1 MKKFLPKK
9 NFTRTLLVGLVFLF
23 LGVIQS
29 YAQFIDGNLN
39 PATEYDNGVTQT
51 YITDNGST
59 CQVDQ
64 VWASFDVQSSKVY
77 LLFSVG
83 NGGSALFRLYF
94 DTDNDPLTGLQED
107 VVGKTTVYT
116 YGADHAIEV
125 NSNDASG
132 YVFYE
137 YSLDGQTRT
146 TLTSSGI
153 IGASGTNIIDGS
165 NTMEFEIPFDAINY
179 DPCSNLSTFIN
190 VGSYASVSGN
200 NINSTWCSAVLLDFT
215 IGAGGEIDGPQ
226 TICAGDDVQQLNL
239 IGHQGTIVGWQANT
253 GTGWPASDTDII
265 AGTEGSTTYQP
276 SGLNETTE
284 YRAVVQ
290 IATGLCSG
298 DTYVYAVPAEI
309 TVKPT
314 PTASVSA
321 TPTTVCL
328 SGDKPVVTF
337 TGDNA
342 TAPYTFTYKLNNGAE
357 QTIIS
362 NGNTATIEVPTDAVE
377 DFTYELV
384 SVSSANGCTSGAI
397 IGESVTVSITDL
409 PNCNITG
416 DLSICPSSAGN
427 IYSGTDEE
435 GMTYNWSIS
444 GDASIN
450 GLTTGKTVLVD
461 ADAICGGSFT
471 LELTTTKNG
480 CSSTCSIEVV
490 VEDTTAPVW
499 TLAPSDKT
507 VECDGT
513 NDPSGEFAAWL
524 TSFSGSDV
532 CGTATVTNNSIGLS
546 DDCGATGAE
555 TVTFTLTDECGNF
568 ITKEAT
574 FTIEDTTDPVWT
586 LAPSDKTV
594 ECDGTNDPNGEFAA
608 WLTSFSGSDVCG
620 TATVTN
626 NSIGLSDDCGA
637 TGAET
642 VTFTLTDECG
652 NFITKEATFT
662 IEDTTDPVWTLAPS
676 DKTVECDG
684 TNDPSGEFAAWL
696 TSFSGS
702 DVCGTATVTNNSI
715 GLSDDCGATG
725 AETVTFTLT
734 DECGNFITK
743 EATFTIEDT
752 TDPVWTLAPSDK
764 TVECDGTN
772 DPSGEFAAWLTS
784 FSGSDVCGTATVTN
798 NSIGLSDDCG
808 ATGAETVT
816 FTLTD
821 ECGNFITKE
830 ATFTIEDTTD
840 PVWTL
845 APSDKTVECD
855 GTNDPSGEFAA
866 WLTSFSGSDVCGT
879 ATVTN
884 NSIGLSDDCGATG
897 AETVTFTLT
906 DECGNFITKEATFTI
921 EDTTDPVW
929 TVAPS
934 DKTVECDGTNDPSGE
949 FAAWLTSFSG
959 SDVCG
964 TATVT
969 NNSIGLSDD
978 CGATGA
984 ETVTFTLTDECGNFI
999 TKEATFT
1006 IEDTT
1011 DPVWT
1016 VAPSD
1021 KTVECDGTN
1030 DPNGEFAAWL
1040 TSFSGSDVC
1049 GTATVTNNSIGLS
1062 DDCGAT
1068 GAETVTFTLTDE
1080 CGNFIT
1086 KEATF
1091 TIEDTTDPVWTLAPS
1106 DKTVECDGTNDPSGE
1121 FAAWLTSFSGSDVC
1135 GTATVTNNSIGLS
1148 DDCGATGAETVT
1160 FTLTDECGNFITKEA
1175 TFTIKDTTDPVWTL
1189 APSDK
1194 TVECDGTND
1203 PNGEFAAWLTSF
1215 SGSDVCGTATVT
1227 NNSIGLSDDCGA
1239 TGAETVTF
1247 TLTDECGNFIT
1258 KEATFTIE
1266 DTTDPVWT
1274 LAPSDKT
1281 VECDGTNDPSGEFAA
1296 WLTSFS
1302 GSDVCGTATVTNN
1315 SIGLSDDCGAT
1326 GAETVTFTLT
1336 DECGNFITKEAT
1348 FTIED
1353 TTDPVWTVA
1362 PSDKTVECDGTN
1374 DPNGEFAAWLTSFS
1388 GSDVCGTATVTNN
1401 SIGLSDDCGATGAE
1415 TVTFTLTDECG
1426 NFITKEA
1433 TFTIEDTTDPVWTLA
1448 PSDKT
1453 VECDGTNDPSGEF
1466 AAWLTSFSGSD
1477 VCGTATVTNN
1487 SIGLSDDC
1495 GATGAETVTF
1505 TLTDECGN
1513 FITKEATFTI
1523 KDTTDPVWTVAPS
1536 DKTVECDGTNDP
1548 SGEFAAWLTSFSGSD
1563 VCGTATVTNNS
1574 IGLSDDCGATGAE
1587 TVTFTLTD
1595 ECGNFITKD
1604 ATFTIEDTTDPVWT
1618 VAPSDKTVECDGT
1631 NDPSGEFA
1639 AWLTSFS
1646 GSDVCGTATVT
1657 NNSIG
1662 LSDDCGAT
1670 GAETV
1675 TFTLTD
1681 ECGNFITKDATF
1693 TIEDT
1698 TDPVWTVAPSDKT
1711 VECDGTNDPSGE
1723 FAAWLT
1729 SFSGSDVCG
1738 TATVTNNSIG
1748 LSDDCGATGAET
1760 VTFTL
1765 TDECG
1770 NFITKEATFTIE
1782 DTTDPVWTVAPS
1794 DKTVE
1799 CDGTNDPSGEF
1810 AAWLT
1815 SFSGSDVCGTATVT
1829 NNSIGLSDDCGA
1841 TGAETVTFTL
1851 TDECGNFITKEAT
1864 FTIEDTTD
1872 PVWTLAPSDKTV
1884 ECDGTN
1890 DPSGEFAAWLTSF
1903 SGSDVCGT
1911 ATVTNNSIGL
1921 SDDCGATGAETVTF
1935 TLTDECGNFITKDAT
1950 FTIEDT
1956 TDPVWTLAPSDK
1968 TVECDGTNDPSGEFA
1983 AWLTS
1988 FSGSDV
1994 CGTATVTNN
2003 SIGLS
2008 DDCGATGAETVTFTL
2023 TDECGNF
2030 ITKDATFTI
2039 EDTTDPVWT
2048 LAPSDK
2054 TVECDG
2060 TNDPSGEFAAWLTSF
2075 SGSDVC
2081 GTATVTNNSIG
2092 LSDDCGAT
2100 GAETVTFTLTDECG
2114 NFITKEATFT
2124 IKDTT
2129 DPVWT
2134 LAPSDKTVECD
2145 GTNDPS
2151 GEFAAWL
2158 TSFSGSDVCGTATVT
2173 NNSIGLSDDC
2183 GATGAETVTFTLTDE
2198 CGNFITK
2205 EATFTI
2211 KDTTDPVWT
2220 LAPSDKTVECDGTN
2234 DPSGEFAA
2242 WLTSFSGSDVCGTAT
2257 VTNNSIGLSDDC
2269 GATGAETVTF
2279 TLTDECGNFITKE
2292 ATFTIKDTTDPV
2304 WTLAP
2309 SDKTVECDGTNDPSG
2324 EFAAWL
2330 TSFSGS
2336 DVCGTATVT
2345 NNSIGLSDDCGATG
2359 AETVT
2364 FTLTDECGNF
2374 ITKEATFTIEDTT
2387 DPVWTV
2393 APSDKTVE
2401 CDGTND
2407 PSGEFAA
2414 WLTSFSGS
2422 DVCGTATVTNNSIG
2436 LSDDCGATGAE
2447 TVTFTLTDECGN
2459 FITKDATFT
2468 IEDTTDPVWTV
2479 APSDKTVECDGT
2491 NDPSGEFA
2499 AWLTSFS
2506 GSDVCGTATVTN
2518 NSIGLSDDCG
2528 ATGAETVTFTLT
2540 DECGNF
2546 ITKDATFTIEDTTDP
2561 VWTVAPSDKTVE
2573 CDGTNDPSGEFAAW
2587 LTSFSGSDVCGTA
2600 TVTNNSIGLS
2610 DDCGATGAET
2620 VTFTLTDECGN
2631 FITKE
2636 ATFTIEDTTDPVW
2649 TVAPSDKTVEC
2660 DGTNDPS
2667 GEFAAWL
2674 TSFSGSDVCGTATV
2688 TNNSI
2693 GLSDDCGATG
2703 AETVTFTLT
2712 DECGNFITKEATFTI
2727 EDTTDP
2733 VWTLAPSDKTVE
2745 CDGTND
2751 PSGEFAAWLTSFS
2764 GSDVCGTATVTNNS
2778 IGLSDDCG
2786 ATGAETVTFTLTD
2799 ECGNFITKDATFTI
2813 EDTTDPVWTLAPS
2826 DKTVECDGTN
2836 DPSGEFAAW
2845 LTSFSGSDVC
2855 GTATVTNNSIG
2866 LSDDCG
2872 ATGAETVTFTLTD
2885 ECGNFITKE
2894 ATFTIK
2900 DTTDPVWTLAPSD
2913 KTVECDGTNDPSG
2926 EFAAWLTSF
2935 SGSDVCGT
2943 ATVTNNSI
2951 GLSDDC
2957 GATGAETVTFT
2968 LTDECGNF
2976 ITKEATFTIKDTTDP
2991 VWTLAPSDKTVECD
3005 GTNDPSGEFAAWLT
3019 SFSGSDVCG
3028 TATVTNNSIGLSDD
3042 CGATGAETVTFTL
3055 TDECGNFITKEATFT
3070 IKDTTDPVWT
3080 LAPSDKTVE
3089 CDGTN
3094 DPSGEFAAWLTSFS
3108 GSDVCGTATVTN
3120 NSIGLS
3126 DDCGATGAE
3135 TVTFTLTDECG
3146 NFITKEATFTIEDT
3160 TDPVWTLA
3168 PSDKTV
3174 ECDGTNDPNGEFAAW
3189 LTSFSGSDVCGTA
3202 TVTNNSIGLSDDC
3215 GATGAETV
3223 TFTLTDECGNFITKE
3238 ATFTI
3243 EDTTDPTIDNTN
3255 LTNIDIECGIDPAS
3269 KLSYW
3274 LANHAGATATDNCG
3288 DVKWSN
3294 NYGENKNIQCEG
3306 GAITVIFTATDACGN
3321 ASTTS
3326 ASYSIQDNT
3335 TPTFNET
3342 LPTAE
3347 ITAECDAVVEAV
3359 VLTASD
3365 NCDTDI
3371 PVVFTETRTDGDCA
3385 NNYTLT
3391 RTWTATDDCGN
3402 ETSFTQ
3408 KVIVSDNTA
3417 PTFNETL
3424 PTTEITAECDAV
3436 VEAVVLTASDNCD
3449 SDVPVVF
3456 TETKTD
3462 GDCANNYTLIRTW
3475 TATDDCG
3482 NETSF
3487 TQKVIVSDNTA
3498 PEVTCNDITVQLDAN
3513 GSTTITV
3520 DDINGGTTDACSD
3533 IDTMFISQATFNCD
3547 NVGENQ
3553 VTLTAI
3559 DECGN
3564 EATCTATV
3572 TVKEGD
3578 ADCGLQPF
3586 KANNDILSLVYCPD
3600 ETVSGDLDLFANDEG
3615 FTSENVNFTILT
3627 DLPEGVSVTDGNL
3640 LYANENP
3647 TEAVITFTYSVCH
3660 TVNTENCST
3669 AEVTIQLLVD
3679 TDCDGVPDIDDLDD
3693 DDDGILDIIE
3703 EENALDQTS
3712 LDSDGDGIVDR
3723 LDIDADNDGIVDNV
3737 EWQST
3742 IAEGGEYD
3750 YIFPL
3755 GTDSNGDGW
3764 DDAYDPASNGITYE
3778 PWDMDLD
3785 GTPDYLDTNT
3795 DNEGEDDNVEGW
3807 DKFPNDSIADVSYIG
3822 SDTDKDGLDDAYD
3835 TYNTTTEEWAP
3846 GQNAIGSDAY
3856 LQDTDDD
3863 AVRDWRDAVDDRTP
3877 PEQFA
3882 CGDPVIPNA
3891 FSPNQDGYNDYFKVM
3906 IYCTGTQGGNEE
3918 RVLGD
3923 DFTDARIEIFNRW
3936 GNLVYEQERYG
3947 NEDYWG
3953 DVDAWWNGR
3962 STHNMQVGSD
3972 QLPTATYYYILYFND
3987 GSREPI
3993 TGFVFLNN

>member
-9 NFTRTLLVGLVFLF
+9 NFTRTWLVGLVFLF

-29 YAQFIDGNLN
+29 YAQSIDGNLN

-107 VVGKTTVYT
+107 VVGKTIVYT

-146 TLTSSGI
+146 TLTTSGI
-153 IGASGTNIIDGS
+153 IGASGTSIIDGS

-200 NINSTWCSAVLLDFT
+200 SINSTWCSAVLLDFT

-290 IATGLCSG
+290 IATGLCSE

-362 NGNTATIEVPTDAVE
+362 NGNTATIEVPTNAVE

-409 PNCNITG
+409 PNCSITG

-435 GMTYNWSIS
+435 GMTYSWSIS

-450 GLTTGKTVLVD
+450 GSTTGQTVLVD
-461 ADAICGGSFT
+461 ADAICGGSFI

-480 CSSTCSIEVV
+480 CSSTCSIEGV
-490 VEDTTAPVW
+490 VEDTTDPVWTLAPSDKTVECDGTNDPSGEFAAWLTSFSGSDVCGTATVTNNSIGLSDDCGATGAETVTFTLTDECGNFITKEATFTIKDTTDPVW

-586 LAPSDKTV
+586 VAPSDKTV
-594 ECDGTNDPNGEFAA
+594 ECDGTNDPSGEFAA

-662 IEDTTDPVWTLAPS
+662 IEDTTDPVWTVAPS

-969 NNSIGLSDD
+969 NNSIGLS
-978 CGATGA
+978 
-984 ETVTFTLTDECGNFI
+984 N
-999 TKEATFT
+999 
-1006 IEDTT
+1006 
-1011 DPVWT
+1011 
-1016 VAPSD
+1016 
-1021 KTVECDGTN
+1021 
-1030 DPNGEFAAWL
+1030 
-1040 TSFSGSDVC
+1040 
-1049 GTATVTNNSIGLS
+1049 
-1062 DDCGAT
+1062 
-1068 GAETVTFTLTDE
+1068 
-1080 CGNFIT
+1080 
-1086 KEATF
+1086 
-1091 TIEDTTDPVWTLAPS
+1091 
-1106 DKTVECDGTNDPSGE
+1106 
-1121 FAAWLTSFSGSDVC
+1121 
-1135 GTATVTNNSIGLS
+1135 
-1148 DDCGATGAETVT
+1148 DCGATGAETVT

-1175 TFTIKDTTDPVWTL
+1175 TFTIK
-1189 APSDK
+1189 
-1194 TVECDGTND
+1194 
-1203 PNGEFAAWLTSF
+1203 
-1215 SGSDVCGTATVT
+1215 
-1227 NNSIGLSDDCGA
+1227 
-1239 TGAETVTF
+1239 
-1247 TLTDECGNFIT
+1247 
-1258 KEATFTIE
+1258 
-1266 DTTDPVWT
+1266 
-1274 LAPSDKT
+1274 
-1281 VECDGTNDPSGEFAA
+1281 
-1296 WLTSFS
+1296 
-1302 GSDVCGTATVTNN
+1302 
-1315 SIGLSDDCGAT
+1315 
-1326 GAETVTFTLT
+1326 
-1336 DECGNFITKEAT
+1336 
-1348 FTIED
+1348 
-1353 TTDPVWTVA
+1353 
-1362 PSDKTVECDGTN
+1362 
-1374 DPNGEFAAWLTSFS
+1374 
-1388 GSDVCGTATVTNN
+1388 
-1401 SIGLSDDCGATGAE
+1401 
-1415 TVTFTLTDECG
+1415 
-1426 NFITKEA
+1426 
-1433 TFTIEDTTDPVWTLA
+1433 
-1448 PSDKT
+1448 
-1453 VECDGTNDPSGEF
+1453 
-1466 AAWLTSFSGSD
+1466 
-1477 VCGTATVTNN
+1477 
-1487 SIGLSDDC
+1487 
-1495 GATGAETVTF
+1495 
-1505 TLTDECGN
+1505 
-1513 FITKEATFTI
+1513 
-1523 KDTTDPVWTVAPS
+1523 
-1536 DKTVECDGTNDP
+1536 
-1548 SGEFAAWLTSFSGSD
+1548 
-1563 VCGTATVTNNS
+1563 
-1574 IGLSDDCGATGAE
+1574 
-1587 TVTFTLTD
+1587 
-1595 ECGNFITKD
+1595 
-1604 ATFTIEDTTDPVWT
+1604 
-1618 VAPSDKTVECDGT
+1618 
-1631 NDPSGEFA
+1631 
-1639 AWLTSFS
+1639 
-1646 GSDVCGTATVT
+1646 
-1657 NNSIG
+1657 
-1662 LSDDCGAT
+1662 
-1670 GAETV
+1670 
-1675 TFTLTD
+1675 
-1681 ECGNFITKDATF
+1681 
-1693 TIEDT
+1693 
-1698 TDPVWTVAPSDKT
+1698 
-1711 VECDGTNDPSGE
+1711 
-1723 FAAWLT
+1723 
-1729 SFSGSDVCG
+1729 
-1738 TATVTNNSIG
+1738 
-1748 LSDDCGATGAET
+1748 
-1760 VTFTL
+1760 
-1765 TDECG
+1765 
-1770 NFITKEATFTIE
+1770 

-2048 LAPSDK
+2048 VAPSDK

-2134 LAPSDKTVECD
+2134 VAPSDKTVECD

-2220 LAPSDKTVECDGTN
+2220 V
-2234 DPSGEFAA
+2234 
-2242 WLTSFSGSDVCGTAT
+2242 
-2257 VTNNSIGLSDDC
+2257 
-2269 GATGAETVTF
+2269 
-2279 TLTDECGNFITKE
+2279 
-2292 ATFTIKDTTDPV
+2292 
-2304 WTLAP
+2304 
-2309 SDKTVECDGTNDPSG
+2309 
-2324 EFAAWL
+2324 
-2330 TSFSGS
+2330 
-2336 DVCGTATVT
+2336 
-2345 NNSIGLSDDCGATG
+2345 
-2359 AETVT
+2359 
-2364 FTLTDECGNF
+2364 
-2374 ITKEATFTIEDTT
+2374 
-2387 DPVWTV
+2387 
-2393 APSDKTVE
+2393 
-2401 CDGTND
+2401 
-2407 PSGEFAA
+2407 
-2414 WLTSFSGS
+2414 
-2422 DVCGTATVTNNSIG
+2422 
-2436 LSDDCGATGAE
+2436 
-2447 TVTFTLTDECGN
+2447 
-2459 FITKDATFT
+2459 
-2468 IEDTTDPVWTV
+2468 
-2479 APSDKTVECDGT
+2479 
-2491 NDPSGEFA
+2491 
-2499 AWLTSFS
+2499 
-2506 GSDVCGTATVTN
+2506 
-2518 NSIGLSDDCG
+2518 
-2528 ATGAETVTFTLT
+2528 
-2540 DECGNF
+2540 
-2546 ITKDATFTIEDTTDP
+2546 
-2561 VWTVAPSDKTVE
+2561 
-2573 CDGTNDPSGEFAAW
+2573 
-2587 LTSFSGSDVCGTA
+2587 
-2600 TVTNNSIGLS
+2600 
-2610 DDCGATGAET
+2610 
-2620 VTFTLTDECGN
+2620 
-2631 FITKE
+2631 
-2636 ATFTIEDTTDPVW
+2636 
-2649 TVAPSDKTVEC
+2649 
-2660 DGTNDPS
+2660 
-2667 GEFAAWL
+2667 
-2674 TSFSGSDVCGTATV
+2674 
-2688 TNNSI
+2688 
-2693 GLSDDCGATG
+2693 
-2703 AETVTFTLT
+2703 
-2712 DECGNFITKEATFTI
+2712 
-2727 EDTTDP
+2727 
-2733 VWTLAPSDKTVE
+2733 
-2745 CDGTND
+2745 
-2751 PSGEFAAWLTSFS
+2751 
-2764 GSDVCGTATVTNNS
+2764 
-2778 IGLSDDCG
+2778 
-2786 ATGAETVTFTLTD
+2786 
-2799 ECGNFITKDATFTI
+2799 
-2813 EDTTDPVWTLAPS
+2813 APS

-3174 ECDGTNDPNGEFAAW
+3174 ECDGTNDPSGEFAAW

-3243 EDTTDPTIDNTN
+3243 EDTTDPVWTVAPSDKTVECDGTNDPSGEFAAWLTSFSGSDVCGTATVTNNSIGLSDDCGATGAETVTFTLTDECGNFITKDATFTIEDTTDPVWTVAPSDKTVECDGTNDPSGEFAAWLTSFSGSDVCGTATVTNNSIGLSDDCGATGAETVTFTLTDECGNFITKEATFTIKDTTDPVWTLAPSDKTVECDGTNDPSGEFAAWLTSFSGSDVCGTATVTNNSIGLSDDCGATGAETVTFTLTDECGNFITKDATFTIEDTTDPVWTVAPSDKTVECDGTNDPSGEFAAWLTSFSGSDVCGTATVTNNSIGLSDDCGATGAETVTFTLTDECGNFITKDATFTIEDTTDPVWTVAPSDKTVECDGTNDPSGEFAAWLTSFSGSDVCGTATVTNNSIGLSDDCGATGAETVTFTLTDECGNFITKEATFTIKDTTDPVWTLAPSDKTVECDGTNDPSGEFAAWLTSFSGSDVCGTATVTNNSIGLSDDCGATGAETVTFTLTDECGNFITKDATFTIEDTTDPTIDNTN
-3255 LTNIDIECGIDPAS
+3255 LTNIDIECGIDPAN
-3269 KLSYW
+3269 KLSDW

-3288 DVKWSN
+3288 DVTWSN
-3294 NYGENKNIQCEG
+3294 NYGENQNIQCEG

-3335 TPTFNET
+3335 T
-3342 LPTAE
+3342 
-3347 ITAECDAVVEAV
+3347 
-3359 VLTASD
+3359 
-3365 NCDTDI
+3365 
-3371 PVVFTETRTDGDCA
+3371 
-3385 NNYTLT
+3385 
-3391 RTWTATDDCGN
+3391 
-3402 ETSFTQ
+3402 
-3408 KVIVSDNTA
+3408 

-3482 NETSF
+3482 NETSH
-3487 TQKVIVSDNTA
+3487 TQTVVVSDNTA

-3513 GSTTITV
+3513 GAATITV
-3520 DDINGGTTDACSD
+3520 DDINGSTTDACSD

-3572 TVKEGD
+3572 TVEEGD

-3586 KANNDILSLVYCPD
+3586 KANDDILSLVYCPE

-3822 SDTDKDGLDDAYD
+3822 SDADKDGLDDAYE

-3863 AVRDWRDAVDDRTP
+3863 GVRDWRDAVDDRTP

-3947 NEDYWG
+3947 DEDYWG